1 MRAWSRRERV
11 LLVII
16 AVLFVGMARY
26 WTLVKDALCSSN
38 RSLGGGPT
46 REKAVI
52 WSLIE
57 TGASAG
63 TPRRKG
69 FWSAAGFGCMGLTG
83 TQTLPSMR

>member
-38 RSLGGGPT
+38 RSLGGDLP
-46 REKAVI
+46 E
-52 WSLIE
+52 
-57 TGASAG
+57 
-63 TPRRKG
+63 RKLL
-69 FWSAAGFGCMGLTG
+69 SGL
-83 TQTLPSMR
+83 